1 MNWQNSDTAVFL
13 HPGVTQVVRKSGDKS
28 YPILTC
34 SQYLIEVC
42 CTKHYTGYAVF
53 EISTF
58 CQIYFHHGPVVQHS
72 GSESHHQSWPCAHT
86 VQVERSTTPSTHH
99 PNLPLNQNIKRYYNN
114 YAGVC
119 VVVNIKRMHE
129 TKPE

>member
-1 MNWQNSDTAVFL
+1 MNWQNSDIAVFL
-13 HPGVTQVVRKSGDKS
+13 HPGVTQAVEKSGDKS

-34 SQYLIEVC
+34 PNEGVSQYLTEVC
-42 CTKHYTGYAVF
+42 STKHYTGYAVF

-99 PNLPLNQNIKRYYNN
+99 PNLPLNQNKDIIICRC
-114 YAGVC
+114 VC
-119 VVVNIKRMHE
+119 CGQ
-129 TKPE
+129 